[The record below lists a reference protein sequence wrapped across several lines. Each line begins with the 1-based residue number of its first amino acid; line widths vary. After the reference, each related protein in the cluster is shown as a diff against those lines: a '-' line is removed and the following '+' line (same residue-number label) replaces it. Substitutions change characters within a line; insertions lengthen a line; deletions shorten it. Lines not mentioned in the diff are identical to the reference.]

1 MVAEEKLSSFP
12 CCRFRKD
19 PARCFYPVGANSGG
33 PVALAMQHDDNTADD
48 AKQIYVD
55 VFLGQL
61 LQLAKMSSV
70 AALKLERLV
79 PVRHCAPCEQCCALV
94 ARVRLAGEVR
104 TVDCVRH
111 EFGNPHFPRWN
122 ANVLSEHDCGVHR

>member
-1 MVAEEKLSSFP
+1 MTDDSTTADFETIF
-12 CCRFRKD
+12 
-19 PARCFYPVGANSGG
+19 VGAG
-33 PVALAMQHDDNTADD
+33 LA
-48 AKQIYVD
+48 
-55 VFLGQL
+55 QL
-61 LQLAKMSSV
+61 LALSKCATAKSV
-70 AALKLERLV
+70 FNLEHLV
-79 PVRHCAPCEQCCALV
+79 RVRHCSPCEHCGAPV